1 MRCSG
6 QCHCQSMV
14 LLELWLYEYFTLLQH
29 YTVISFR
36 SLNHVKRQQCVTWW
50 WNSTEDR
57 MSYWLAVGT
66 GSCLVACHGA
76 SALLPICRLSRQ
88 VNGDNVNFRPDWQL
102 LFEWKDR
109 TMRSKGSEE
118 RGVFLS
124 GPVDLYILTSRPT
137 STLSCMQCTTDWRR
151 HACTLIF
158 HYDVNTPGRRRW
170 FVSRVTENLVHRKP
184 LSVCPSVC
192 PSTRGW

>member
-1 MRCSG
+1 MQFNDALWRTMSLSVYG
-6 QCHCQSMV
+6 VTLTSTWWMHC
-14 LLELWLYEYFTLLQH
+14 YLLQH

-36 SLNHVKRQQCVTWW
+36 SVNHVKRQQCVTWW
-50 WNSTEDR
+50 WNCTEDR

-66 GSCLVACHGA
+66 GSCRVPCQCR
-76 SALLPICRLSRQ
+76 LPICRLSRQ

-109 TMRSKGSEE
+109 TMRSKHSVE
-118 RGVFLS
+118 RGVFSS
-124 GPVDLYILTSRPT
+124 GPADLYILTSR

-158 HYDVNTPGRRRW
+158 HYDINTPGRRRW
-170 FVSRVTENLVHRKP
+170 LVSRVTENLVHRKP
-184 LSVCPSVC
+184 LSVRLFV
-192 PSTRGW
+192 RRRVDDN